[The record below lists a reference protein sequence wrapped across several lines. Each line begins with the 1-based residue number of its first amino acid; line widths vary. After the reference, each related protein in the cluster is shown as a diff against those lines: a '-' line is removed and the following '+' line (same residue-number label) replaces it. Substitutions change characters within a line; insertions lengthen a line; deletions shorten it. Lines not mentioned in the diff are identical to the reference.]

1 MKKGEKIM
9 NRLQQ
14 QKENKSGLLEDMLS
28 FIRYTPNREAD
39 LLAFMEK
46 YQKADCDERP
56 AILEQLRCCMDG
68 KEYPNPYA
76 MYQHYGE
83 QEINLLEQLL
93 RGYLQDVR
101 SCSDKELV
109 LTNLIAAINDLQDK
123 CCGQLIDNWRKD
135 HLTQFLALAAK
146 EQHLPSAIAVIDSE
160 NRW

>member
-1 MKKGEKIM
+1 MMKLKTEYEQLLGVI
-9 NRLQQ
+9 
-14 QKENKSGLLEDMLS
+14 LEDL
-28 FIRYTPNREAD
+28 RVCLQYTPSREND
-39 LLAFMEK
+39 LLCFMEQ
-46 YQKADCDERP
+46 YIKAPKELRP
-56 AILEQLRCCMDG
+56 TILQNLRACMDG

-76 MYQHYGE
+76 VYQYYGE

-93 RGYLQDVR
+93 RGYLQDMQ

-135 HLTQFLALAAK
+135 HLTQLLALAAK
-146 EQHLPSAIAVIDSE
+146 EQCLSSAIAVIDSE